1 MKTWMFVT
9 AVFWLFYNMCVC
21 PQSEEQ
27 TTQGKESLGQQ
38 TIITDSLVQRW
49 YVPCCI
55 RPPPRGP

>member
-27 TTQGKESLGQQ
+27 TDQREKPVDDQ
-38 TIITDSLVQRW
+38 TTITDSFSQKW
-49 YVPCCI
+49 YFPNSI
-55 RPPPRGP
+55 RPPPL